1 MTWSALVQP
10 CVAVG
15 QDNPVVETVIDLDDW
30 RVVVDCVGDAQEHVG
45 LVEVEPARS
54 DELAV
59 DIEDDRFDRHRD
71 DAVVDVRDLV
81 VVGVLH
87 KLRGDLDVVVGA
99 HQLPRCRPTST
110 ESQRRSASAPTGNR
124 MRREREKRSPP
135 SRNAVITSTSSPY
148 GIRTRAATLRGWC
161 PRPLDERA
169 KWRSPTISAGGSG
182 PTGRRAE
189 INQG

>member
-1 MTWSALVQP
+1 MCGVDPATPGRRTDATLSAVRALLDGKVVDGDGEFFDFVDATIRPTPADPIPVLVGGRRDAAIERGPERDVAELEHAQRHGHDDVVGLVQP

-87 KLRGDLDVVVGA
+87 KLRGDLDVVV
-99 HQLPRCRPTST
+99 
-110 ESQRRSASAPTGNR
+110 
-124 MRREREKRSPP
+124 
-135 SRNAVITSTSSPY
+135 
-148 GIRTRAATLRGWC
+148 
-161 PRPLDERA
+161 
-169 KWRSPTISAGGSG
+169 
-182 PTGRRAE
+182 
-189 INQG
+189 